1 MEKKQL
7 PQEEIQERRT
17 IASLRIHVERAIGRV
32 KKFIIYTGT
41 LPHTLVRLSNQ
52 IVSLCV
58 CVFLSNFHPALVPCS
73 SHSTESDANAY

>member
-1 MEKKQL
+1 M
-7 PQEEIQERRT
+7 

-32 KKFIIYTGT
+32 KKCIIYTGT

-52 IVSLCV
+52 IVCV

-73 SHSTESDANAY
+73 SHSTESDANAYFEDVSSADSDYCL